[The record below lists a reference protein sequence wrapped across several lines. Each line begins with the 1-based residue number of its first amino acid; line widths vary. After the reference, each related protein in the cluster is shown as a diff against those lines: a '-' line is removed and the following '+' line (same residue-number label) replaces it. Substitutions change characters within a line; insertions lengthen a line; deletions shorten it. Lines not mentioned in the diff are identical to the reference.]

1 MLLPNLN
8 YRSNIWRI
16 SIRSDAVSY
25 AKPLTASLAVGTD
38 PLSLILL
45 SNGSEISLPAL
56 WVRERT
62 QDPSQL
68 DHCSQQ
74 RLFNPHALPIDL
86 SFQSIVETDTGVFI
100 RFSDSHEECFD
111 KKWLL
116 DAACYQTSRPSQKPW
131 NSAHS
136 IHRVAWQA
144 LDKRQVVVETLDRY
158 FVDGFFLLTQAPTNR
173 QSILEVAETFGK
185 VRETNFGQVFEVVSR
200 EGSED
205 LAYRNVALDLHT
217 DNPYRADPPGI
228 QLLHCLVNDAR
239 GGETTLVDSLAV
251 CEALRRIDPDGFN
264 LLTQLAVRFRYVDDC
279 YDIESE
285 KPLIALDAIGNV
297 KGLYYSPRLDF
308 LPLASESVLQMFHRA
323 RKGLA
328 MLLADPSYKLSFRL
342 RPGDVLI
349 FDNLRLLH
357 GREAFDPSDG
367 QRHLQGCY
375 IDPDE
380 LISEHKRLRRQ
391 MMAEPGY

>member
-1 MLLPNLN
+1 MLVNLHKMLLPNLN

-16 SIRSDAVSY
+16 SIRSYAVSY
-25 AKPLTASLAVGTD
+25 TKPLTASLTVGAD

-86 SFQSIVETDTGVFI
+86 SFHSIVETDTEVFI

-158 FVDGFFLLTQAPTNR
+158 FVDGFFLLTQAPTTR

-185 VRETNFGQVFEVVSR
+185 VRET
-200 EGSED
+200 
-205 LAYRNVALDLHT
+205 
-217 DNPYRADPPGI
+217 
-228 QLLHCLVNDAR
+228 
-239 GGETTLVDSLAV
+239 
-251 CEALRRIDPDGFN
+251 
-264 LLTQLAVRFRYVDDC
+264 
-279 YDIESE
+279 
-285 KPLIALDAIGNV
+285 
-297 KGLYYSPRLDF
+297 
-308 LPLASESVLQMFHRA
+308 
-323 RKGLA
+323 
-328 MLLADPSYKLSFRL
+328 
-342 RPGDVLI
+342 
-349 FDNLRLLH
+349 
-357 GREAFDPSDG
+357 
-367 QRHLQGCY
+367 
-375 IDPDE
+375 
-380 LISEHKRLRRQ
+380 
-391 MMAEPGY
+391 